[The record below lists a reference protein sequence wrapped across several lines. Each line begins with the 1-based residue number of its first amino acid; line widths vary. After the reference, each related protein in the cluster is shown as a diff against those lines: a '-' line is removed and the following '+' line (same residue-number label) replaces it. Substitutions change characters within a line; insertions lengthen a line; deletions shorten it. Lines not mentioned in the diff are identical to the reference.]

1 MITPLPTHN
10 PLATR
15 ARRGFSLVEMLVALA
30 ISATLLTAS
39 LVALD
44 AMFKRYTAISDSAG
58 THVVS
63 RMVMH
68 RMLSM
73 IRTGAEFGPYPDDV
87 LDPLQNPVQ
96 SDFIEFVSFRDDSA
110 GILQVTRLERRTAD
124 TVVLDGERF
133 ELRGPF
139 ALWLV
144 IQTQSAGTV
153 ATQER
158 PIVDG
163 VSEVNFSLE
172 YDVGPRLTRAT
183 IDLSVDPGGSEYS
196 TYNAETGTWS
206 TRRFDPHTQQT
217 ITTRALHTDAP
228 SPPIRL
234 IASTAPRAGT

>member
-1 MITPLPTHN
+1 MNHRTRTH
-10 PLATR
+10 
-15 ARRGFSLVEMLVALA
+15 ARRAFSLVEMLIALT
-30 ISATLLTAS
+30 ISATLLTAT
-39 LVALD
+39 LTAFD
-44 AMFKRYTAISDSAG
+44 ASWRAYKDTTESAS

-63 RMVMH
+63 RIVMH
-68 RMLSM
+68 RILAMV
-73 IRTGAEFGPYPDDV
+73 RTGTEFGPYPDDV
-87 LDPLQNPVQ
+87 LDPLQNPIQ

-110 GILQVTRLERRTAD
+110 GILQVTRLERRPSD

-183 IDLSVDPGGSEYS
+183 IDLSIDPGGSEYS

-206 TRRFDPHTQQT
+206 TRRYDPHTQQT

-234 IASTAPRAGT
+234 IASTAPRAGI